1 MEASF
6 RFPGC
11 LVPWVATF
19 AKVHISHMAYAVV
32 IKSKS
37 IKRCRPTAVHKY
49 FFLWVWLESFMSWV
63 QLRHIWPF
71 GLFIDWLGRTISNLK
86 CRKISMRQK
95 LCVPRRECK
104 ICGRLCRGKIV
115 FIFFGKLVRCA
126 TCLLLIFPL
135 IMQAVR
141 LQYKLLFRLNIWTA
155 IAMETIT

>member
-49 FFLWVWLESFMSWV
+49 FFFFGSGQKVSCLGSNYATSDLLM
-63 QLRHIWPF
+63 QPQGL

-141 LQYKLLFRLNIWTA
+141 LQYKLLFRLNI
-155 IAMETIT
+155 